1 MNHDN
6 DMNNDD
12 EVTRQVEAIGA
23 VAAAMMELM
32 KQQALAH
39 DHLSWTDMISAAA
52 VACRGVAALA
62 MANDLDLTL
71 DQARTK
77 MSKRFLQ
84 VMMLPP
90 ELVRIEKPAAGEEDQ
105 VIVVPVRRH

>member
-6 DMNNDD
+6 NMNNDD
-12 EVTRQVEAIGA
+12 EVTRTVDAIGA

-32 KQQALAH
+32 KQQALVH

-90 ELVRIEKPAAGEEDQ
+90 ELVRLEKAGPGEEER
-105 VIVVPVRRH
+105 VIVVPVRKH